1 MEVNLSG
8 DEMKVYVG
16 IDIEK
21 DKFDRCAMDRDSNIL
36 LRGVNY
42 LNNKEEFTKFSETL
56 KILGTDASHLMI
68 AMESTVIYRMPLY

>member
-68 AMESTVIYRMPLY
+68 AMKSTVIYRMPLY

>member
-21 DKFDRCAMDRDSNIL
+21 DKFDWCAMDRDSNIL
-36 LRGVNY
+36 LRGGNC
-42 LNNKEEFTKFSETL
+42 LNNKKEFTKFSETL